1 MTKFPLDDLNDYSP
15 EAPISTAADS
25 HKADNHLSLPEV
37 PGQLLIDAA
46 LVRSLRAQAHGLQPV
61 VSISQKG
68 LTAAVLQEI
77 ERSLRAHELIK
88 IRIFEAD
95 RDNRNQ
101 LLQDICH
108 TLAAAPV
115 QHIGKLLV
123 IWRPRPEAETDELP
137 QLPTR
142 PRRNPPRLTKKAAAA
157 KTDKAAR
164 ARPLER
170 GKPRRPTRTR

>member
-1 MTKFPLDDLNDYSP
+1 MTTFPIDDLDAEPLSAAGND
-15 EAPISTAADS
+15 ALTASTATGP
-25 HKADNHLSLPEV
+25 SLPDT
-37 PGQLLIDAA
+37 PGALPMDAG
-46 LVRSLRAQAHGLQPV
+46 LCRSLRAQAHGLQPV
-61 VSISQKG
+61 VTISQKG
-68 LTAAVLQEI
+68 LTTSVLQEI
-77 ERSLRAHELIK
+77 ERCLRAHELIK

-95 RDNRNQ
+95 RDSRNQ
-101 LLQDICH
+101 LMTDICH

-123 IWRPRPEAETDELP
+123 IWRPRPATEADGLP
-137 QLPTR
+137 RLAPR

-170 GKPRRPTRTR
+170 GKPRRPTRMR